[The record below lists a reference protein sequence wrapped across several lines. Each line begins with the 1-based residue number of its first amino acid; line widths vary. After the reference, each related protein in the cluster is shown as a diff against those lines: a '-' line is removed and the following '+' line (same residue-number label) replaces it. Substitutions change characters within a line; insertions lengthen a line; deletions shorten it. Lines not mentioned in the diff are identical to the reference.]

1 MIVNCKGRIL
11 DLSSPQIMGILNVTP
26 DSFYDGGK
34 YKDLSAAIDQVG
46 MMIEEGAA
54 IIDVGGMSSRPGAD
68 IISEKEELSRV
79 IPVIFEIARQYPD
92 SIISVDTLRS
102 KVADRAIN
110 AGASMVNDIS
120 GGIHDPEMIDV
131 VSEHRA
137 PYIIMHMKGNP
148 KTMQQEPDYGD
159 VTLEVLSF
167 FAERVR
173 LMRSQGINDVIIDP
187 GFGFGKTIEHNYKL
201 LEQLSVFR
209 ILDAPLLCGVSR
221 KSMIYKLLNIPP
233 GDALNG
239 TTAAHM
245 IALMG
250 GANLLRVHDVKEAAQ
265 TIRIF
270 MQVGRKSVTD

>member
-1 MIVNCKGRIL
+1 M

-46 MMIEEGAA
+46 KMIEEGAT

-79 IPVIFEIARQYPD
+79 IPVIFEIAKQYPD
-92 SIISVDTLRS
+92 SIISVDTLNA

-120 GGIHDPEMIDV
+120 GGLHDAEIIDV
-131 VSEHRA
+131 VSDHKV
-137 PYIIMHMKGNP
+137 PYVIMHMKGTP
-148 KTMQQEPDYGD
+148 KDMQQQAEYKD
-159 VTLEVLSF
+159 VTLDVLSF
-167 FAERVR
+167 FAERLR
-173 LMRSQGINDVIIDP
+173 LMKAKGIADVIIDP
-187 GFGFGKTIEHNYKL
+187 GFGFGKTLAHNYKL
-201 LEQLSVFR
+201 LKQLSVFR
-209 ILDAPLLCGVSR
+209 VLDVPLLCGVSR
-221 KSMIYKLLNIPP
+221 KSMIYKLLKVPP
-233 GDALNG
+233 EEALNG

-270 MQVGRKSVTD
+270 KQVGRKSMTD